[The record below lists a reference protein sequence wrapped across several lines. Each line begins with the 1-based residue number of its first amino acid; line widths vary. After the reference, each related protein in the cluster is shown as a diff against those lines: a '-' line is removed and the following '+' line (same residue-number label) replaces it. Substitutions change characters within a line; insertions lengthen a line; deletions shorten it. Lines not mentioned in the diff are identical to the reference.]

1 MNVIDA
7 AAAAALVQDGW
18 TVACAGF
25 VGAGHAEAVTSALEQ
40 RFIASAR
47 PRDLTLV
54 YSAGQGDRD
63 RRGVNHFG
71 HAGLVRVVCGG
82 HWRSAPRLS
91 ELALADRCE
100 AWNLPQ
106 GVITHLYRAIAAG
119 QPGLLTKVGL
129 HTFVDPRGSLDTRY
143 QGGALNGRALARL
156 QADRSP
162 WVEAMDFRGEE
173 FLFYPRFPIHCALL
187 RATAADARGNL
198 SCHGEPFH
206 HELLAI
212 AQAARNSGGIVIAQ
226 VRELVDHHPSL
237 AHIRVPGILVDHVVP
252 CGDAELHRMTFGE
265 QHNEA
270 YLQAWRGEGEAL
282 EPLQSPQALDARTLV
297 QRRAAL
303 ELALR
308 RPRVV
313 NLGVGMPAAVGAVAK
328 AAGLAGYTLTVEAGP
343 IGGTPA
349 DGLSFGASARPEA
362 VVDQPAQFD
371 FYDGGGIDLAVLGMA
386 EMDIQGN
393 VNVSRFGEG
402 GQALIAGVGGF
413 INITQGAR
421 ALVFMG
427 TLTAGG
433 LQVAAGDGRL
443 RIASE
448 GRLKKLVPA
457 VSHLSF
463 NAKQALQRG
472 VPVRYITERAVF
484 ELRAG
489 PGGEPQLTLTEV
501 APGLDLQHDVL
512 DACGARVAVAPDV
525 PTMDDRLFRAGTLR
539 L

>member
-1 MNVIDA
+1 VS
-7 AAAAALVQDGW
+7 
-18 TVACAGF
+18 
-25 VGAGHAEAVTSALEQ
+25 SALEQ

-71 HAGLVRVVCGG
+71 HAGLVRAVCGG

-91 ELALADRCE
+91 DLALADRCE

-129 HTFVDPRGSLDTRY
+129 HTFVDPRGSLDARY

-162 WVEAMDFRGEE
+162 WVEAVNFRGEE

-226 VRELVDHHPSL
+226 VRELVDHHQTL

-252 CGDAELHRMTFGE
+252 CDDAELHRMTFGE

-270 YLQAWRGEGEAL
+270 YLQPWRGEDEA
-282 EPLQSPQALDARTLV
+282 PHPSQTLDARTLV

-313 NLGVGMPAAVGAVAK
+313 NLGVGMPAAVGALAK
-328 AAGLAGYTLTVEAGP
+328 AAGLTGHTLTVEAGP

-349 DGLSFGASARPEA
+349 DGLSFGASAYPEA

-386 EMDIQGN
+386 EMDMQGN

-421 ALVFMG
+421 ALVFVG

-443 RIASE
+443 RITSE

-463 NAKQALQRG
+463 NAGQALQRG

-484 ELRAG
+484 ELRPG
-489 PGGEPQLTLTEV
+489 PGAQPQLTLTEV
-501 APGLDLQHDVL
+501 APGLDLQRDVL
-512 DACGARVAVAPDV
+512 AACGAPVAIASEVR
-525 PTMDDRLFRAGTLR
+525 TMDHRLFRAGPLR